1 MTSAEYYMYL
11 ADKAI
16 GQKGIKEASG
26 PLITR
31 VFCTDLTIGHRWRD
45 MLLRRGWQAA
55 SMACSLWSIVFTTR
69 LHGQQSRYQTR
80 SSDVGVDVESA
91 ARSGF
96 TSGLFQQ
103 QMVDTDRRCSS
114 SCTFAVPRRQQEVDS
129 RTAATDARTEA
140 TVVSSLHHMQDRASR
155 LKRPEDEMT
164 TARNSSEI
172 GRSFPLN
179 GFGSCGQDPKARR
192 RRQMKMMGGS

>member
-1 MTSAEYYMYL
+1 MDHT
-11 ADKAI
+11 
-16 GQKGIKEASG
+16 
-26 PLITR
+26 
-31 VFCTDLTIGHRWRD
+31 
-45 MLLRRGWQAA
+45 
-55 SMACSLWSIVFTTR
+55 
-69 LHGQQSRYQTR
+69 
-80 SSDVGVDVESA
+80 
-91 ARSGF
+91 
-96 TSGLFQQ
+96 
-103 QMVDTDRRCSS
+103 SS

-140 TVVSSLHHMQDRASR
+140 TAVSSLHHMQDRASR
-155 LKRPEDEMT
+155 LKRPEEDEMT

>member
-1 MTSAEYYMYL
+1 
-11 ADKAI
+11 
-16 GQKGIKEASG
+16 
-26 PLITR
+26 
-31 VFCTDLTIGHRWRD
+31 
-45 MLLRRGWQAA
+45 
-55 SMACSLWSIVFTTR
+55 MACSLWSIVFTTR

-129 RTAATDARTEA
+129 RTAATD
-140 TVVSSLHHMQDRASR
+140 VQKQQLSLPCIYCTHGHAW
-155 LKRPEDEMT
+155 
-164 TARNSSEI
+164 
-172 GRSFPLN
+172 RSAGLLAYAGP
-179 GFGSCGQDPKARR
+179 GIAAQAARR
-192 RRQMKMMGGS
+192 RRDDDCAEQFRDRSKLPLERLWIVWAASEPRSQGKAAAADEDDGRQLDQD